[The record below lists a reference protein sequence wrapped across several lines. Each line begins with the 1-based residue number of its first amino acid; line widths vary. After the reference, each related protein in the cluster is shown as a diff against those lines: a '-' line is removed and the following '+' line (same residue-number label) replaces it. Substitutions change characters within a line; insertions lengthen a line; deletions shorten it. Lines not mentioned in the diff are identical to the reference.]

1 MPEKSKAGR
10 GPYPPEV
17 RERAGWSSITKAST
31 PRSGK
36 PSSRSQPSWRSTTR
50 LFGQWVRR
58 AETDAGERPGLTTD
72 ERARM
77 KELEKEN
84 FELRRA
90 NEILKAASAFFAAE
104 LDPAT
109 AAASCLHRR
118 TSPPL
123 RGRAD
128 LPGAHRARRQDRPE
142 HLLGGQEAS
151 TRRPARCT
159 TRS

>member
-17 RERAGWSSITKAST
+17 RERAVRMVFDHESEYPSQWKAIESIAAKLAINHETL
-31 PRSGK
+31 R
-36 PSSRSQPSWRSTTR
+36 
-50 LFGQWVRR
+50 QWVRQ

-90 NEILKAASAFFAAE
+90 NEILKAASAFFAFM
-104 LDPAT
+104 
-109 AAASCLHRR
+109 
-118 TSPPL
+118 
-123 RGRAD
+123 
-128 LPGAHRARRQDRPE
+128 
-142 HLLGGQEAS
+142 
-151 TRRPARCT
+151 
-159 TRS
+159 